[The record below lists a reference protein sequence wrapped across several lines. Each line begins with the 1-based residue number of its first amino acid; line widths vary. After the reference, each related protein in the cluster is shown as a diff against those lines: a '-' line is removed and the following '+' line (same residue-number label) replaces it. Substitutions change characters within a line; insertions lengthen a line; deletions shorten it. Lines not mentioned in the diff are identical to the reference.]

1 MAVEQWRVVVVV
13 VVLVAS
19 AALLVVPAA
28 VVLVMMM
35 LSFCRPRPLNVTPV
49 CANRF
54 PAKYAKGQTSI
65 EYAFTSCTKTVEL
78 LGQPAFLGKKGEIA
92 HAQHTRTR
100 LHECT
105 RTLSHTHVRMHAL
118 TQFFA
123 RAACTPART
132 NEPGKRTMFAIT
144 TNRAVDVKLF
154 SAFPC
159 EEELLLPPGVPLEIK
174 SFADLGNGL
183 THIQCEEDASAP
195 EMVVGWHWAAAGPS
209 PQPPPSKK
217 GKTTHTKRGE

>member
-35 LSFCRPRPLNVTPV
+35 LSVCRPCPLNVTPV

-78 LGQPAFLGKKGEIA
+78 LGQPAFLGKQGEIA

-105 RTLSHTHVRMHAL
+105 RTLSHTHVRMRLRNFLHAL
-118 TQFFA
+118 
-123 RAACTPART
+123 PARLHAQT
-132 NEPGKRTMFAIT
+132 NQASGLCSR
-144 TNRAVDVKLF
+144 
-154 SAFPC
+154 S
-159 EEELLLPPGVPLEIK
+159 PPTGRL
-174 SFADLGNGL
+174 
-183 THIQCEEDASAP
+183 
-195 EMVVGWHWAAAGPS
+195 M
-209 PQPPPSKK
+209 
-217 GKTTHTKRGE
+217 